1 MNPLDII
8 DTEPMRLSARTLV
21 GRLRAEEYKEGDM
34 LGARGPVL
42 DDIQATDAVLAFARQ
57 FGAKPCDHKFVD
69 STNCLKCGWTPQRSE
84 VTA

>member
-1 MNPLDII
+1 MDRVDFI
-8 DTEPMRLSARTLV
+8 DNDPMRLAARTLV
-21 GRLRAEEYKEGDM
+21 ERLRSEEYKEGDM
-34 LGARGPVL
+34 LGAYGPVL
-42 DDIQATDAVLAFARQ
+42 GYIEAVDAVMAFARK